1 MIEKHR
7 LREKLS
13 PLPWLTQLN
22 HSNLLIFRIDMS
34 EGYDRE
40 HLVTQQDPAITSIL
54 VLTMY
59 LLFIIVYLLLRK
71 YDLDKKY
78 PQIVKDLA
86 DRKGKSS

>member
-1 MIEKHR
+1 
-7 LREKLS
+7 
-13 PLPWLTQLN
+13 
-22 HSNLLIFRIDMS
+22 MS

-59 LLFIIVYLLLRK
+59 LPLALFIIVYLLLRK